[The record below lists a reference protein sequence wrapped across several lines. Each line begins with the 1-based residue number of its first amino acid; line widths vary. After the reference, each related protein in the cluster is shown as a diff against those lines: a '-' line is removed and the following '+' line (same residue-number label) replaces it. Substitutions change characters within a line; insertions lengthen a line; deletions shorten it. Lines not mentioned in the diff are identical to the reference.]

1 LNTSIAELFPR
12 GFVILLQY
20 APGFVTALPASASHF
35 KQHRHSGI
43 CTALVNKT
51 PFMKKLFVILSL
63 VIFSCNN
70 QDKGSNSETTDSTGK
85 TVAATNDITEGPKA
99 QELRTAMRKLWEDHI
114 TWTRNVIFCLADN
127 LQGADEAVKRLLANQ
142 DDIGNAIKP
151 YYGDDAGKQLTALLH
166 DHITTA
172 ADVVKAAK
180 ANNKT
185 ALDSA
190 NKKWFDNADQISDF
204 LSKANPDNWKL
215 DDVKMMMHDHL
226 KLTTDEAVARIKK
239 EYDADVKAYDK
250 VHAEIL
256 EMSDALS
263 KGIVKQFPAK
273 FK

>member
-1 LNTSIAELFPR
+1 
-12 GFVILLQY
+12 
-20 APGFVTALPASASHF
+20 
-35 KQHRHSGI
+35 
-43 CTALVNKT
+43 
-51 PFMKKLFVILSL
+51 MKKLIVIMISL
-63 VIFSCNN
+63 AIISCNN
-70 QDKGSNSETTDSTGK
+70 QEKGSIEKTDSTGK
-85 TVAATNDITEGPKA
+85 STTAISDIMESPKA
-99 QELRTAMRKLWEDHI
+99 QELRIAMLKLWEDHI
-114 TWTRNVIFCLADN
+114 TWTRNVILNIADN
-127 LQGADEAVKRLLANQ
+127 LPGTDQAVKRLLANQ

-204 LSKANPDNWKL
+204 LSKANPDNWKT

-239 EYDADVKAYDK
+239 DYDADIKAYDK
-250 VHAEIL
+250 VHEEIL
-256 EMSDALS
+256 EMSDALA
-263 KGIVKQFPAK
+263 KGIAKQFPEK